1 MTLSETLPDFPPAP
15 TLSLC
20 LPTFKRAALLG
31 GALRAVLGQITPE
44 MAPRVEVLVLDNAS
58 PDDTPAV
65 VQKAQEEFPH
75 VPIRYTRR
83 PENIGPDANFTDAL
97 TRARGEFLFL
107 LSDDDVLLPGA
118 VVKLLE
124 LIAAHP
130 GFDAFGL
137 NTRPF
142 THSPEEDT
150 AGIFRLER
158 DVTMMS
164 RDDALVFL
172 GTHITF
178 LSCIAFRRANVLGRD
193 YADKSGTVLIQ
204 AFFFVDALAP
214 GRGFY
219 VTRQPLL
226 AQRADNNQGFDFFQ
240 VFVTNFDLVLRYAL
254 RNGYSL
260 VAVRRVRAKVLRFV
274 CYVIGVFKTK
284 GALGTI
290 RPDYRDGL
298 ARLWRVYGPHPVLLL
313 VIVPMV
319 LTPRAVYARLFTGA
333 HSLYRRLKS
342 GRRPSLRPAPR
353 EATP

>member
-1 MTLSETLPDFPPAP
+1 MTNVTFSETLPDFLPAP

-20 LPTFKRAALLG
+20 LPTYKRAALLG
-31 GALRAVLGQITPE
+31 GALRAILSQITPD
-44 MAPRVEVLVLDNAS
+44 MARAVEVLVLDNAS

-65 VQKAQEEFPH
+65 VQKAQGDFPH

-118 VVKLLE
+118 IARLLE
-124 LIAAHP
+124 MIATHP

-142 THSPEEDT
+142 THSPDEDT
-150 AGIFRLER
+150 AGIFRL
-158 DVTMMS
+158 DHDLVLMS
-164 RDDALVFL
+164 CDDALVFL
-172 GTHITF
+172 NTHITF
-178 LSCIAFRRANVLGRD
+178 LSCIAFRRANVLGKD
-193 YADKSGTVLIQ
+193 YADKTGTILIQ

-219 VTRQPLL
+219 VTRQPFL

-254 RNGYSL
+254 QNGYSF
-260 VAVRRVRAKVLRFV
+260 AAIRRVRAKVLRFV

-319 LTPRAVYARLFTGA
+319 LTPRAVYALLFERAYAALRRVRSRGA
-333 HSLYRRLKS
+333 ARR
-342 GRRPSLRPAPR
+342 AP
-353 EATP
+353 

>member
-1 MTLSETLPDFPPAP
+1 MAGVVPPVSAP

-20 LPTFKRAALLG
+20 LPTYKRAALLD
-31 GALRAVLGQITPE
+31 GALRAVLEQITPE
-44 MAPRVEVLVLDNAS
+44 IIPQVEVLILDNAS

-65 VQKAQEEFPH
+65 VARARADFPH
-75 VPIRYTRR
+75 VPLHYTRR

-97 TRARGEFLFL
+97 TRARGEFLYL

-118 VVKLLE
+118 VAKLLE

-137 NTRPF
+137 NTRLF
-142 THSPEEDT
+142 IHSPHEDT

-158 DVTMMS
+158 DVALTS

-178 LSCIAFRRANVLGRD
+178 LSCIAFRRANVLGKD
-193 YADKSGTVLIQ
+193 YTDKAGTVLIQ

-240 VFVTNFDLVLRYAL
+240 VFVTNFDWVLRYAL
-254 RNGYSL
+254 QNGYSGA
-260 VAVRRVRAKVLRFV
+260 AVRRVRAKVLRFV
-274 CYVIGVFKTK
+274 CYVIGVFKVK

-313 VIVPMV
+313 VVVPMV
-319 LTPRAVYARLFTGA
+319 LTPRPVYALLFA
-333 HSLYRRLKS
+333 RVHALYRLLKA
-342 GRRPSLRPAPR
+342 RRGGA
-353 EATP
+353 AA